1 MMNKLYFG
9 NPEFTKKV
17 TKIYSWVI
25 PVIFILM
32 TCLFLVSQA
41 WITALCFGGVILLC
55 LPPFNSIYQKFRLG
69 SFTRLIFGV
78 ILILL
83 AIYSTGVY
91 L

>member
-32 TCLFLVSQA
+32 TCLF
-41 WITALCFGGVILLC
+41 
-55 LPPFNSIYQKFRLG
+55 
-69 SFTRLIFGV
+69 
-78 ILILL
+78 
-83 AIYSTGVY
+83 
-91 L
+91 